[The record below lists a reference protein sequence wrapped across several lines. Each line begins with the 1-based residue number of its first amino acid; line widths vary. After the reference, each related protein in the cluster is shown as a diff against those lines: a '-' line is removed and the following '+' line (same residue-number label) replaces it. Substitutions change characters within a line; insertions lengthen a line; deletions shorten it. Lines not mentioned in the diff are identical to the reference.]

1 VVAGDIPGT
10 HPRRPP
16 RGGGRPESPARGK
29 GEERAPAAQSPYL
42 IQASS
47 HLEILTLKLRLLL
60 ELKHGSATT
69 IFRIQEATA
78 EVGRMLG
85 GWLRSLNTP

>member
-1 VVAGDIPGT
+1 MLACLEQLIMAK
-10 HPRRPP
+10 HAPRPL
-16 RGGGRPESPARGK
+16 K
-29 GEERAPAAQSPYL
+29 AAYL

-69 IFRIQEATA
+69 IFRIQESTA

-85 GWLRSLNTP
+85 GWLRSLSTP